1 MTYKDK
7 ENRNRTDRKRNR
19 EYKKKLK
26 ELKSKRGERIREQ
39 FEKNIKV
46 FQTLV
51 NDGLLT
57 WDDIY
62 WMMDKRSSLINKI
75 QKGMIKRYSKQN
87 LQESQ
92 NEKTT

>member
-1 MTYKDK
+1 MTYSPEKRR
-7 ENRNRTDRKRNR
+7 EYARKRDR

-26 ELKSKRGERIREQ
+26 ELKSKRGESIRKQ
-39 FEKNIKV
+39 FEKNIKM
-46 FQTLV
+46 FQPLV

-62 WMMDKRSSLINKI
+62 WMMDRRSSLIDKI

-87 LQESQ
+87 LQEKS
-92 NEKTT
+92 K

>member
-1 MTYKDK
+1 MTYSPEKRR
-7 ENRNRTDRKRNR
+7 EYMMDRRR

-26 ELKSKRGERIREQ
+26 ELKSKRGESIRKQ
-39 FEKNIKV
+39 FEKNIEM
-46 FQTLV
+46 FQPLV

-62 WMMDKRSSLINKI
+62 WMMDRRSSLINKI

-87 LQESQ
+87 LQGGS
-92 NEKTT
+92 K